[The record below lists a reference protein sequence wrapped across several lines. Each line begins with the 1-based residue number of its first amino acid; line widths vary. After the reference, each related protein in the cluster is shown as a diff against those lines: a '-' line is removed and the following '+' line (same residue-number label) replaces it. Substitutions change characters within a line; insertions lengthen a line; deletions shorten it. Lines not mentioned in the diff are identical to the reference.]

1 MSPFIENNEL
11 QKYANIWSSEA
22 IQKHSHVRPN
32 GEMTKYGEVLLGGS
46 VRPGD
51 TPKQIASEILNRFI
65 YNDSVANWR
74 HRDLLLNGNYNQMG
88 CGFTINTNTSDKYAA
103 AYDFVAN
110 FY

>member
-11 QKYANIWSSEA
+11 QKYANIRSSEA

-65 YNDSVANWR
+65 YND
-74 HRDLLLNGNYNQMG
+74 
-88 CGFTINTNTSDKYAA
+88 
-103 AYDFVAN
+103 
-110 FY
+110 